1 LNYLPVLVFNR
12 MRTVNFVLY
21 KVRKHISSTILGGHL
36 VKKKSWIWVA
46 SIVGLLLIA
55 VGITYYFKG
64 KNTEMVSNG
73 IEQMPVTVQ
82 KASERE
88 LIETILVTGKI
99 VPESEQ
105 KVFLEAD
112 KGSISE
118 YKVVENQAVK
128 AGEALFL
135 YDSSKIDTE
144 YNRAVRQRDLTK
156 SRGKTE
162 QNQIAEINKRVA
174 EAKKKAENGEGT
186 QEEVNQ
192 LSNEKVQ
199 LEIQYEATKAEIAST
214 QDEINEIAARKN
226 EMTVVSKIDGIV
238 VKVNQNIAQTENG
251 TPEPVIH
258 VISSQPYKVIGTM
271 SEFDAVKIKQGQPVI
286 IRPKVYKDREWNG
299 SVETVSQF
307 PNEDGASGE
316 EFASGGAQGGNVT
329 MYPFKVAIT
338 DDTSELRQGFH
349 VSLEI
354 KVKLNESAQTLVIPH
369 SALINEGGVDIAYV
383 LVDGKLSR
391 REVQTGGMSDEWME
405 VIEGVKLGEQVVITP
420 YEGMHDGMEV
430 VSYDEVE

>member
-1 LNYLPVLVFNR
+1 
-12 MRTVNFVLY
+12 M
-21 KVRKHISSTILGGHL
+21 
-36 VKKKSWIWVA
+36 KKKAWIWVA

-55 VGITYYFKG
+55 GGISYYFISR
-64 KNTEMVSNG
+64 NAEVVSDDM
-73 IEQMPVTVQ
+73 EQMPVTVQ
-82 KASERE
+82 KASEKE
-88 LIETILVTGKI
+88 LIESILVTGEI

-118 YKVVENQAVK
+118 YKVAENQAVK
-128 AGEALFL
+128 AGDPLFL
-135 YDSSKIDTE
+135 YDSSKINTE
-144 YNRAVRQRDLTK
+144 YNRAVRQRDLTQ

-162 QNQIAEINKRVA
+162 QNQIAELNKRIA
-174 EAKKKAENGEGT
+174 EAKKKVESGEGT
-186 QEEVNQ
+186 QDEVNQ

-199 LEIQYEATKAEIAST
+199 LEIQYEATKAEIASA
-214 QDEINEIAARKN
+214 QDEINEITTRKK

-238 VKVNQNIAQTENG
+238 VKVNQNVAATENG
-251 TPEPVIH
+251 TPEPVVH

-286 IRPKVYKDREWNG
+286 VRPKVYKDREWKG
-299 SVETVSQF
+299 TVETVSQF
-307 PNEDGASGE
+307 PNEDGASGA
-316 EFASGGAQGGNVT
+316 EFGGAMQGGNVT

-354 KVKLNESAQTLVIPH
+354 QVKVNESEKTLVIPH
-369 SALINEGGVDIAYV
+369 TALMNEGGVDVAYV

-391 REVQTGGMSDEWME
+391 REVQTGGMSDEWLE
-405 VIEGVKLGEQVVITP
+405 VVEGVKLGEQVVITP
-420 YEGMHDGMEV
+420 YEGMYDGMEV
-430 VSYDEVE
+430 ISYDEVE

>member
-1 LNYLPVLVFNR
+1 
-12 MRTVNFVLY
+12 M
-21 KVRKHISSTILGGHL
+21 
-36 VKKKSWIWVA
+36 KKKSWIWIA
-46 SIVGLLLIA
+46 SIMGLLLI
-55 VGITYYFKG
+55 VGGITYYFKG
-64 KNTEMVSNG
+64 KSSEEVSDG
-73 IEQMPVTVQ
+73 MEQPPVTIQ
-82 KASERE
+82 KASEKE
-88 LIETILVTGKI
+88 LIESILVTGEI

-105 KVFLEAD
+105 KVFLEPD

-118 YKVVENQAVK
+118 YKVTENQAVK
-128 AGEALFL
+128 AGEPLFF

-144 YNRAVRQRDLTK
+144 YNRAVRQRDLTN

-162 QNQIAEINKRVA
+162 LNQISEINKRIA
-174 EAKKKAENGEGT
+174 EAKKKVESGEGT

-199 LEIQYEATKAEIAST
+199 LEIQYEATKAEIASA
-214 QDEINEIAARKN
+214 QDEINEIAIRKKD
-226 EMTVVSKIDGIV
+226 MTVVSKIDGTV
-238 VKVNQNIAQTENG
+238 VKVNQNVAQTENG
-251 TPEPVIH
+251 TPEPIVH

-286 IRPKVYKDREWNG
+286 IRPKVYKDREWKG
-299 SVETVSQF
+299 SVEMVSQF
-307 PNEDGASGE
+307 PNEDGASGA
-316 EFASGGAQGGNVT
+316 EFAGGAQGGNVT

-354 KVKLNESAQTLVIPH
+354 QVKLNESDKTLVIPH
-369 SALINEGGVDIAYV
+369 TALVNEGGVDVAYV

-391 REVQTGGMSDEWME
+391 REVQTGGMSDEWIE
-405 VIEGVKLGEQVVITP
+405 VVEGVKLGEQVVITP

-430 VSYDEVE
+430 ISYDEVE

>member
-1 LNYLPVLVFNR
+1 
-12 MRTVNFVLY
+12 M
-21 KVRKHISSTILGGHL
+21 
-36 VKKKSWIWVA
+36 KKKSWIWIG
-46 SIVGLLLIA
+46 SIVGLLL
-55 VGITYYFKG
+55 VVGGITYYIKG
-64 KNTEMVSNG
+64 KSSEVVSDG
-73 IEQMPVTVQ
+73 MEQAPVTIQ
-82 KASERE
+82 KASEKE
-88 LIETILVTGKI
+88 LIESILVTGEI

-128 AGEALFL
+128 AGEPLFL

-156 SRGKTE
+156 SRGNTE
-162 QNQIAEINKRVA
+162 LNQISEINKRIA
-174 EAKKKAENGEGT
+174 EAKKKVESGEGT

-199 LEIQYEATKAEIAST
+199 LEIQYEATKAEIASA
-214 QDEINEIAARKN
+214 QDEINEIAIRKKD
-226 EMTVVSKIDGIV
+226 MTVESKIDGIV
-238 VKVNQNIAQTENG
+238 VKVNQNVAQTENG
-251 TPEPVIH
+251 TPEPIVH
-258 VISSQPYKVIGTM
+258 VISSKPYKVIGTM
-271 SEFDAVKIKQGQPVI
+271 SEFDAVKIKQGQEVI
-286 IRPKVYKDREWNG
+286 IRPKVYKDREWKG
-299 SVETVSQF
+299 SVEMVSQF
-307 PNEDGASGE
+307 PNEDGAGGG
-316 EFASGGAQGGNVT
+316 EFAGGGAQGGNVT

-354 KVKLNESAQTLVIPH
+354 QVKLNETDKTLVIPH
-369 SALINEGGVDIAYV
+369 TALVNEGGVDVAYV

-391 REVQTGGMSDEWME
+391 REVQTGGMSDEWIE
-405 VIEGVKLGEQVVITP
+405 VVEGVKLGEQVVITP

>member
-1 LNYLPVLVFNR
+1 
-12 MRTVNFVLY
+12 M
-21 KVRKHISSTILGGHL
+21 KRKL
-36 VKKKSWIWVA
+36 WIWVG

-55 VGITYYFKG
+55 GGITYYFIG
-64 KNTEMVSNG
+64 KSTEMVSTG

-162 QNQIAEINKRVA
+162 QNQIAEISKRVA

-238 VKVNQNIAQTENG
+238 VKVNQNVAQTENG

-258 VISSQPYKVIGTM
+258 VISSQPFKVIGTM

-286 IRPKVYKDREWNG
+286 IRPKVYKDRVWKG

-307 PNEDGASGE
+307 PNEEGASGA

-354 KVKLNESAQTLVIPH
+354 QVKLNESAQTLVIPH
-369 SALINEGGVDIAYV
+369 SALMNEGGVDVAYV

-391 REVQTGGMSDEWME
+391 REVQTGGMSDEWIE
-405 VIEGVKLGEQVVITP
+405 VVDGVMLGDKVVITP

-430 VSYDEVE
+430 ISYDEVE

>member
-1 LNYLPVLVFNR
+1 
-12 MRTVNFVLY
+12 M
-21 KVRKHISSTILGGHL
+21 
-36 VKKKSWIWVA
+36 KKKLWIWVA
-46 SIVGLLLIA
+46 SILGLLLI
-55 VGITYYFKG
+55 VGGVTFYVKG
-64 KNTEMVSNG
+64 KSTEVVSDG
-73 IEQMPVTVQ
+73 MEQMPVTIQ

-88 LIETILVTGKI
+88 LIESIIVTGEI

-105 KVFLEAD
+105 KVFLEPD

-128 AGEALFL
+128 AGEPLFL

-144 YNRAVRQRDLTK
+144 FNRAVRQRDLTQN
-156 SRGKTE
+156 RGKTE
-162 QNQIAEINKRVA
+162 QNQITEITKRIND
-174 EAKKKAENGEGT
+174 AKKKVESGEGT
-186 QEEVNQ
+186 QDEVNQ

-199 LEIQYEATKAEIAST
+199 LEIQYEATKAELASA
-214 QDEINEIAARKN
+214 QDEINEIATRKK

-238 VKVNQNIAQTENG
+238 VKVNQNVVQTENG
-251 TPEPVIH
+251 TPEPIAH

-286 IRPKVYKDREWNG
+286 VRPKVYKDREWKG
-299 SVETVSQF
+299 SVEMVSQF
-307 PNEDGASGE
+307 PNEDGAGGT
-316 EFASGGAQGGNVT
+316 EFAGGGAPGGNVT

-354 KVKLNESAQTLVIPH
+354 QVKLNELDKTLVIPH
-369 SALINEGGVDIAYV
+369 TALMNEGGVDVAYI

-391 REVQTGGMSDEWME
+391 REVQTGGMSDEWIE
-405 VIEGVKLGEQVVITP
+405 VVEGVNLGEQVVITP

>member
-1 LNYLPVLVFNR
+1 
-12 MRTVNFVLY
+12 M
-21 KVRKHISSTILGGHL
+21 
-36 VKKKSWIWVA
+36 KKKLWIWVA
-46 SIVGLLLIA
+46 SILGLLLI
-55 VGITYYFKG
+55 VGGVTFYVKG
-64 KNTEMVSNG
+64 KSTEVVSDG
-73 IEQMPVTVQ
+73 MEQMPVTIQ

-88 LIETILVTGKI
+88 LIESIIVTGEI

-105 KVFLEAD
+105 KVFLEPD

-128 AGEALFL
+128 AGEPLFL

-144 YNRAVRQRDLTK
+144 FNRAVRQRDLTQN
-156 SRGKTE
+156 RGKTE
-162 QNQIAEINKRVA
+162 HNQITEITKRIND
-174 EAKKKAENGEGT
+174 AKKKAESGEGT
-186 QEEVNQ
+186 QDEVNQ

-199 LEIQYEATKAEIAST
+199 LEIQYEATKAELAT
-214 QDEINEIAARKN
+214 AQDEINEIATRKK

-238 VKVNQNIAQTENG
+238 VKVNQNVVQTENG
-251 TPEPVIH
+251 TPEPIVH

-286 IRPKVYKDREWNG
+286 VRPKVYKDREWKG
-299 SVETVSQF
+299 SVEMVSQF
-307 PNEDGASGE
+307 PNEDGAGGT
-316 EFASGGAQGGNVT
+316 EFAGGGALGGNVT

-354 KVKLNESAQTLVIPH
+354 QVKLNELDKTLVIPH
-369 SALINEGGVDIAYV
+369 TALMNEGGVDVAYI

-391 REVQTGGMSDEWME
+391 REVQTGGMSDEWIE
-405 VIEGVKLGEQVVITP
+405 VVEGVNLGEQVVITP